1 MHSQD
6 ELQIGPPP
14 EHYTVAIICS
24 LDCQLIAI
32 RCMFDTHFKTP
43 LIDQTYDDNAY
54 TCGCI
59 NGHYVVVA
67 NKGLFETGVL
77 NASVQTGPLRRSFS
91 QLQSIIVLGTAGGIP
106 YKPPKSDPMEDIRLG
121 DVVVGWPGPSQQ
133 SFVQWDSGTH
143 KSDGFK
149 VVSMFD
155 RPSKRLRNALGKL
168 QANRKEHGD
177 SKFKE
182 NLKRCIV
189 DKSTIFYRPEPESDV
204 LFMPQYFHPPEN
216 PSCEKCDPSE
226 RVDRPER
233 TDAAEV
239 KIHYG
244 PIASG
249 SGVMKL
255 AELRDSV
262 GEKTG
267 ALCIEMSAA
276 GVAAWE
282 GTDPLAIKG
291 ISDYADS
298 HKTDY
303 MAQWR
308 PYAAATAAAYMRELL
323 YTMDPGLLPGMNYN
337 QPHLS
342 NSEIQDC
349 LRDLRSTDPRADKT
363 RIEKTKG
370 GLLPDLYRWILED
383 DDFKT
388 WRDNKESPLLWIRGD
403 PGKGKTMLLCGIIDE
418 LKKSTTN
425 ILSFFFCEA
434 ADSRINNATAV
445 LRGLIYL
452 LVIQHNSLVSHVRD
466 NAGGKPFE
474 GENAWWALLNI
485 FDSIIHDPSLQNT
498 YLIVDAL
505 DECVTDLPLLLDFIV
520 QKSSASPRVK
530 WIVSSR
536 KWPIIEEHLDATI
549 QKVPLC
555 LESKDKSIAAV
566 STYIKYKVDELARM
580 KKFDDETRDAV
591 KNHLSSNAENTF
603 LWVAMVCQ
611 ELVKVDRWEFC
622 VDMLNAFPLGLDPL
636 YQRMMEQI
644 CNSNKADLCKR
655 ILAVIST
662 VYRPV
667 TLQELTSFIDTP
679 DISGSHEFLA
689 DIIKLCGSFLTLRD
703 PIVYFIHQSVKDFL
717 LEKAMDKIFPSGI
730 KTVHYS
736 IFSRSLQAMPNKL
749 CRRDIYGL
757 RSPGFSIDRVKQPEP
772 DPLAAV
778 RYSCVYW
785 VDHLCECD
793 QSWSSSWSSSYYALR
808 RTQKYK
814 VRSLTP
820 PDPDGSISSS
830 LEKWRYLSL
839 SLFWI
844 YLWFLI
850 SLRNVLS
857 CDRQSVTNTN
867 KDLQD
872 DGSVDKFLRQS
883 YLQWLEALS
892 LLRSLSSGV
901 IMIRKLENRLQVCFS
916 VILRYR

>member
-1 MHSQD
+1 MQSQD
-6 ELQIGPPP
+6 EHQSGPPP
-14 EHYTVAIICS
+14 KHYTVAIICS

-32 RCMFDTHFKTP
+32 RCMFDTRFKTP

-77 NASVQTGPLRRSFS
+77 NASVQTGPLRSSFGR
-91 QLQSIIVLGTAGGIP
+91 LQSIIVLGTAGGIP
-106 YKPPKSDPMEDIRLG
+106 YQPPKSDPMEDIRLG
-121 DVVVGWPGPSQQ
+121 DVVVGWAGPSQQ
-133 SFVQWDSGTH
+133 GVVQWDGGTH

-149 VVSMFD
+149 VVSMFNW
-155 RPSKRLRNALGKL
+155 PSRRLRNALGKL

-177 SKFKE
+177 GEFKE

-189 DKSTIFYRPEPESDV
+189 DKSSIFHRPEPASDM

-216 PSCEKCDPSE
+216 PSCENCDPSE

-249 SGVMKL
+249 SSVMKS

-282 GTDPLAIKG
+282 GINPLAIKG

-298 HKTDY
+298 HKTDD

-308 PYAAATAAAYMRELL
+308 SYAAATAAAYVRELL
-323 YTMDPGLLPGMNYN
+323 YTLDPGLLPELNYN
-337 QPHLS
+337 QLHLS
-342 NSEIQDC
+342 NSETQDC
-349 LRDLRSTDPRADKT
+349 LKDLRSTDPRADKT
-363 RIEKTKG
+363 RIENTKG

-388 WRDNKESPLLWIRGD
+388 WRDNKESRLLWIRGD

-418 LKKSTTN
+418 LEKSTTN
-425 ILSFFFCEA
+425 TLSFFFCEA

-452 LVIQHNSLVSHVRD
+452 LVKQHDSLVSHVRD
-466 NAGGKPFE
+466 HELFE
-474 GENAWWALLNI
+474 GEKAWWALLNI
-485 FDSIIHDPSLQNT
+485 FKSIINDPSLQNT
-498 YLIVDAL
+498 YLIIDAL
-505 DECVTDLPLLLDFIV
+505 DECVTDLPLLLNFIV
-520 QKSSASPRVK
+520 QKLPVSPRVK

-536 KWPIIEEHLDATI
+536 NWPIIEEHLDVTI

-555 LESKDKSIAAV
+555 LESKDKSNSAV

-611 ELVKVDRWEFC
+611 ELVKVDRLEFR
-622 VDMLNAFPLGLDPL
+622 VDILNAFPPGLDPL
-636 YQRMMEQI
+636 YHRMMEQI

-662 VYRPV
+662 VYRPI
-667 TLQELTSFIDTP
+667 TLQELTSFIDMP
-679 DISGSHEFLA
+679 DISDDYESLA
-689 DIIKLCGSFLTLRD
+689 DIIGLCGSFLTLRD
-703 PIVYFIHQSVKDFL
+703 PTVYFIHQSVKDFV

-730 KTVHYS
+730 KIVHYS

-757 RSPGFSIDRVKQPEP
+757 QSPGFSIDLVKRPEP

-793 QSWSSSWSSSYYALR
+793 QSWSSSWYALR
-808 RTQKYK
+808 RTQEYK

-820 PDPDGSISSS
+820 PDPDGYTSSY
-830 LEKWRYLSL
+830 LGKWCYLPL
-839 SLFWI
+839 SRCWI

-850 SLRNVLS
+850 SLINVLW
-857 CDRQSVTNTN
+857 CDLQSVRNTN
-867 KDLQD
+867 SDLQD
-872 DGSVDKFLRQS
+872 DGFVDKFLRQS

-892 LLRSLSSGV
+892 LMRSLSSGV
-901 IMIRKLENRLQVCFS
+901 VMIRKLENRLQVCFS